1 MAITAA
7 QVNDLR
13 QRTGAGMMDCKRA
26 LEEANGDIQK
36 AIEILR
42 KKGASVAAK
51 RAEKS
56 ANEGLVVTKVSDDK
70 KTATI
75 LEINC
80 ETDFVAK
87 SEDFVNLAKFVID
100 AVHKSK
106 PKNVEE
112 LMKNSDVQ
120 DKLNDVLGKVGEK
133 IEISRF
139 DIMDVTNGL
148 LVDYI
153 HMGSKLGVLIKFED
167 VVSGTDELFAIGK
180 DMAMQVAAMNPISV
194 KREDVPKTVVDKEI
208 EIYKELAKKEGKPE
222 QMLEKIA
229 MGRLNKFYQE
239 NVLLEQAFI
248 KDNSKTVGDLL
259 KNLIRSTGLP
269 QRLPGLIA
277 SISAMRRNNF
287 GSQGLK
293 NIKTF
298 FYI

>member
-70 KTATI
+70 RFATI

-87 SEDFVNLAKFVID
+87 SEDFVKLAKYVID
-100 AVHKSK
+100 AVHRDK

-112 LMKNSDVQ
+112 LLQNSDVQ
-120 DKLNDVLGKVGEK
+120 DKLNEVLSKVGEK
-133 IEISRF
+133 IQVSRF
-139 DIMDVTNGL
+139 DIMEANNGM

-153 HMGSKLGVLIKFED
+153 HMGSKLGVLVKFED
-167 VVSGTDELFAIGK
+167 VKDGSDEIYLIGK
-180 DMAMQVAAMNPISV
+180 DMAMQVAAMNPISIR
-194 KREDVPKTVVDKEI
+194 REDVPKSTVDKEI

-229 MGRLNKFYQE
+229 MGRLNKFFQE

-259 KNLIRSTGLP
+259 KEFNTKHSSDTKVTRFDRFHLGDE
-269 QRLPGLIA
+269 
-277 SISAMRRNNF
+277 
-287 GSQGLK
+287 K
-293 NIKTF
+293 K
-298 FYI
+298 

>member
-26 LEEANGDIQK
+26 LEESNGDIQK

-56 ANEGLVVTKVSDDK
+56 ANEGLIVTKISDDK
-70 KTATI
+70 KSATI

-87 SEDFVNLAKFVID
+87 SEDFVNLANFVID
-100 AVHKSK
+100 VAHKNK

-112 LMKNSDVQ
+112 LLSKNEDVQ
-120 DKLNDVLGKVGEK
+120 NKLNDVLGKVGEK

-139 DIMDVTNGL
+139 DILEAPNGL

-153 HMGSKLGVLIKFED
+153 HMGSKLGVLVKFDD
-167 VVSGTDELFAIGK
+167 VKDGSDELSALGK

-194 KREDVPKTVVDKEI
+194 KREDVPKDVVEKELD
-208 EIYKELAKKEGKPE
+208 IYKELAKKEGKPE
-222 QMLEKIA
+222 QILDKIA
-229 MGRLNKFYQE
+229 QGRLNKFYQE

-259 KNLIRSTGLP
+259 KEFNSKHSSNAKVTKFDRFHLGDE
-269 QRLPGLIA
+269 
-277 SISAMRRNNF
+277 
-287 GSQGLK
+287 K
-293 NIKTF
+293 K
-298 FYI
+298 

>member
-70 KTATI
+70 KSATI

-100 AVHKSK
+100 AVHKNK

-112 LMKNSDVQ
+112 LLKNSDVQ

-139 DIMDVTNGL
+139 DIMEANDGL

-153 HMGSKLGVLIKFED
+153 HMGSKLGVLIKFDD
-167 VVSGTDELFAIGK
+167 VKAGNDELYSIGK

-194 KREDVPKTVVDKEI
+194 KREDVPKATVDKEI

-248 KDNSKTVGDLL
+248 KDNSKTVSDLL
-259 KNLIRSTGLP
+259 KEFNTKHSSNAKVARFDRFHLGDE
-269 QRLPGLIA
+269 
-277 SISAMRRNNF
+277 
-287 GSQGLK
+287 K
-293 NIKTF
+293 K
-298 FYI
+298 

>member
-70 KTATI
+70 KSATI

-87 SEDFVNLAKFVID
+87 SEDFINLAKFVID
-100 AVHKSK
+100 AAHKYK
-106 PKNVEE
+106 PKSVPE
-112 LMKNSDVQ
+112 LMNYSEVQ
-120 DKLNDVLGKVGEK
+120 DKVNEVLGKVGEK
-133 IEISRF
+133 IEVSRF
-139 DIMDVTNGL
+139 NFVEATTGL

-153 HMGSKLGVLIKFED
+153 HMGSKLGVLIKFDD
-167 VVSGTDELFAIGK
+167 VNSGADELYVIGK

-259 KNLIRSTGLP
+259 KEFNTRHES
-269 QRLPGLIA
+269 
-277 SISAMRRNNF
+277 SAKVVRFDRF
-287 GSQGLK
+287 HLGDEK
-293 NIKTF
+293 K
-298 FYI
+298 

>member
-56 ANEGLVVTKVSDDK
+56 ANEGLVITKLSDDK
-70 KTATI
+70 KFATI
-75 LEINC
+75 LELNC

-87 SEDFVNLAKFVID
+87 SVDFINLANFVVD
-100 AVHKSK
+100 EVYKSK

-112 LMKNSDVQ
+112 LMKNSAVQ
-120 DKLNDVLGKVGEK
+120 DKLNEVLGKVGEK

-139 DIMDVTNGL
+139 DNVEANNGL

-153 HMGSKLGVLIKFED
+153 HMGSKLGVLIKFDD
-167 VVSGTDELFAIGK
+167 VKAGNEELYNIGK
-180 DMAMQVAAMNPISV
+180 DMAMQVAAMNPISI
-194 KREDVPKTVVDKEI
+194 KREDVPKETVDKEI
-208 EIYKELAKKEGKPE
+208 EIYKALAKKEGKPE

-259 KNLIRSTGLP
+259 KEFNTKH
-269 QRLPGLIA
+269 
-277 SISAMRRNNF
+277 
-287 GSQGLK
+287 GSNTKVAKFDRFHLGDEK
-293 NIKTF
+293 K
-298 FYI
+298 

>member
-36 AIEILR
+36 AIEVLR

-56 ANEGLVVTKVSDDK
+56 AHEGLVVTRVSDDK
-70 KTATI
+70 KSAII

-87 SEDFVNLAKFVID
+87 SEDFVNLANFVID
-100 AVHKSK
+100 AAHKNK
-106 PKNVEE
+106 PGNVEE
-112 LMKNSDVQ
+112 LLKISGVQ
-120 DKLNDVLGKVGEK
+120 DRLNEVLGKVGEK

-139 DIMDVTNGL
+139 DIMEAKDGL

-153 HMGSKLGVLIKFED
+153 HMGSKLGVLIKFEG
-167 VVSGTDELFAIGK
+167 VNAGSDELYIIGK
-180 DMAMQVAAMNPISV
+180 DMAMQVAAMNPVSV
-194 KREDVPKTVVDKEI
+194 KREDVPKTIVDKEI

-229 MGRLNKFYQE
+229 QGRLNKFYQE

-248 KDNSKTVGDLL
+248 KDNSKTVNDLL
-259 KNLIRSTGLP
+259 KEFNTKHSSNTRVARFDRFHLGDE
-269 QRLPGLIA
+269 
-277 SISAMRRNNF
+277 
-287 GSQGLK
+287 K
-293 NIKTF
+293 K
-298 FYI
+298 

>member
-56 ANEGLVVTKVSDDK
+56 ANEGLVVTKVSEDK
-70 KTATI
+70 KSGSI
-75 LEINC
+75 LELNC

-87 SEDFVNLAKFVID
+87 SEDFVNLANFVVD
-100 AVHKSK
+100 NVQKNK
-106 PKNVEE
+106 PKNVDE
-112 LMKNSDVQ
+112 LMKIPVVQ
-120 DKLNDVLGKVGEK
+120 DKLNEVLGKVGEK
-133 IEISRF
+133 IEVSRF
-139 DIMDVTNGL
+139 DIMEANNGL
-148 LVDYI
+148 LIDYI

-167 VVSGTDELFAIGK
+167 VKDGLDDLSTIGK
-180 DMAMQVAAMNPISV
+180 DMAMQVAAMNPIGV
-194 KREDVPKTVVDKEI
+194 KRDDVPKEVVDKEI
-208 EIYKELAKKEGKPE
+208 DIYKELAKKEGKPE

-259 KNLIRSTGLP
+259 KEFNSKH
-269 QRLPGLIA
+269 
-277 SISAMRRNNF
+277 
-287 GSQGLK
+287 GSNTSVTSFDRFHLGDEK
-293 NIKTF
+293 K
-298 FYI
+298 

>member
-26 LEEANGDIQK
+26 LTEANGDIQK

-56 ANEGLVVTKVSDDK
+56 ANEGLVTTKVSDDK
-70 KTATI
+70 KNATI

-87 SEDFVNLAKFVID
+87 SEDFVNLAKFVTD
-100 AVHKSK
+100 EVYKSK
-106 PKNVEE
+106 PKNVDE
-112 LMKNSDVQ
+112 LMNNSAVK

-139 DIMDVTNGL
+139 DNVEAKDGL

-153 HMGSKLGVLIKFED
+153 HMGSKLGVLIKFEE
-167 VVSGTDELFAIGK
+167 VKSGNDELYLIGK
-180 DMAMQVAAMNPISV
+180 DIAMQVAAMNPISV
-194 KREDVPKTVVDKEI
+194 KREDVPKETVDKEI

-259 KNLIRSTGLP
+259 KEFNTKHSSNARVSKFDRYHLGDE
-269 QRLPGLIA
+269 
-277 SISAMRRNNF
+277 N
-287 GSQGLK
+287 K
-293 NIKTF
+293 
-298 FYI
+298 

>member
-56 ANEGLVVTKVSDDK
+56 ANEGLIVTKISDNK
-70 KTATI
+70 KSATI

-87 SEDFVNLAKFVID
+87 SEDFINLANFVVNVI
-100 AVHKSK
+100 HKDK
-106 PKNVEE
+106 PKNVDE
-112 LMKNSDVQ
+112 LLNKNTEVQ
-120 DKLNDVLGKVGEK
+120 NKLNDVLGKVGEK

-139 DIMDVTNGL
+139 DILEASNGL

-153 HMGSKLGVLIKFED
+153 HPGSMLGVLIKFED
-167 VVSGTDELFAIGK
+167 VKNGNEELSLIGK
-180 DMAMQVAAMNPISV
+180 DMAMQVAAMNPISI
-194 KREDVPKTVVDKEI
+194 KREDVPKATVDKEI

-248 KDNSKTVGDLL
+248 KDNSKTVSDLL
-259 KNLIRSTGLP
+259 KEFNTKHSSNTKVARFDRFHLGDE
-269 QRLPGLIA
+269 
-277 SISAMRRNNF
+277 
-287 GSQGLK
+287 K
-293 NIKTF
+293 K
-298 FYI
+298 

>member
-36 AIEILR
+36 AIELLR

-70 KTATI
+70 KFGTI

-100 AVHKSK
+100 AVYNNK

-112 LMKNSDVQ
+112 LIKNSNVQ
-120 DKLNDVLGKVGEK
+120 DKLNEVLGKVGEK
-133 IEISRF
+133 IEVSRF
-139 DIMDVTNGL
+139 DIIDAKNGL

-167 VVSGTDELFAIGK
+167 VKSGNDELYLIGK

-194 KREDVPKTVVDKEI
+194 KREDVSKETVDKEI

-259 KNLIRSTGLP
+259 KEFNTRH
-269 QRLPGLIA
+269 
-277 SISAMRRNNF
+277 
-287 GSQGLK
+287 GSNARVDRFDRFHLGDEK
-293 NIKTF
+293 K
-298 FYI
+298 

>member
-26 LEEANGDIQK
+26 LEEANGDVQK
-36 AIEILR
+36 AIEVLR

-56 ANEGLVVTKVSDDK
+56 ANEGLIVTKISDDK
-70 KTATI
+70 KTGTI

-87 SEDFVNLAKFVID
+87 SEDFVNLADYIIN
-100 AVHKSK
+100 AVHKNK

-112 LMKNSDVQ
+112 LLSKNSDVQ
-120 DKLNDVLGKVGEK
+120 NKLNDVLGKVGEK

-139 DIMDVTNGL
+139 DILEAENGI

-153 HMGSKLGVLIKFED
+153 HMGSKLGVLIKFDD
-167 VVSGTDELFAIGK
+167 VKEGSDELSVIGK
-180 DMAMQVAAMNPISV
+180 DMAMQVAAMNPISI
-194 KREDVPKTVVDKEI
+194 KREDVPKTVVDKEL

-222 QMLEKIA
+222 QILEKIA

-259 KNLIRSTGLP
+259 KDFNSKHD
-269 QRLPGLIA
+269 
-277 SISAMRRNNF
+277 S
-287 GSQGLK
+287 
-293 NIKTF
+293 KTRVTKF
-298 FYI
+298 DRFHLGDEKK